1 MCPLNNYNLRAPQ
14 KSIREKV
21 EEVHFLPSSW
31 TWPRF
36 ARVGRDTLHHEKACP
51 SRSCARVN
59 GLASRRRW
67 MSGETPLKSQ
77 QHVDSDIAALL
88 TQLHPSP
95 PTPTIC
101 EFISQ
106 KLSLYKL
113 SKLSPTSSHSVLTT
127 TLRHCPCWYY
137 RPILEMRKL
146 KLKDTNDLPISVDEY
161 VLRLDVEAP
170 PV

>member
-1 MCPLNNYNLRAPQ
+1 MNNYIFACRVIIYLLKMKSIAYTLYIIILYLKKGDEYYFIEKNEEVGRGCCEQ

-36 ARVGRDTLHHEKACP
+36 ARVGRDTLHHEKACL
-51 SRSCARVN
+51 SRSCAGVN

-101 EFISQ
+101 EFIS
-106 KLSLYKL
+106 
-113 SKLSPTSSHSVLTT
+113 
-127 TLRHCPCWYY
+127 
-137 RPILEMRKL
+137 
-146 KLKDTNDLPISVDEY
+146 
-161 VLRLDVEAP
+161 
-170 PV
+170 